1 MPYLIFQNHTGK
13 ETIAV
18 PDNGEF
24 HLGRTNN
31 NDITIL
37 DDPLVSRKH
46 CVIYLHPAEN
56 KFILKDL
63 DSSNG
68 TQVNEETLSGEEAFL
83 SEGDVIKVGNAE
95 FVFCI
100 ENPERY
106 QSTTTSIMK
115 LGKIK
120 EGAAAIG
127 NSAPQPYDTLKLN
140 RVESPWQ
147 KDDTVNSPRKL
158 DSSSSLPPGMEINGY
173 KIVRTVSSSE
183 KATVYLAFQESVKR
197 TVIMKIFSVRADM
210 EAKVSFRE
218 LIQKI
223 GRLNHSNIVH
233 YFDCGNFDDYCY
245 LVMAFM
251 SEGNLEERMTRQA
264 PFAEK
269 AAVTMIRKIAEAL
282 NYAMSE
288 HCLIHLCLKPETVLF
303 GDSGEPVVAN
313 IGLAPWIARNYQHK
327 RTYVFGNPIYMSPE
341 QAIDHR
347 ADWRSDLYSLG
358 IMFYEMLTGKIPF
371 TAPDEQTMID
381 KHASDPVLFPPNL
394 SKEAVAIIR
403 TMTAKD
409 PEGRF
414 NSWDTFLQAL
424 KTLDDSG
431 QAHPE
436 SAKTAQKPQL
446 KITNTSKKFILKK

>member
-18 PDNGEF
+18 PDDGEF
-24 HLGRTNN
+24 HLGRTDS

-46 CVIYLHPAEN
+46 CVIYLYPAEN

-63 DSSNG
+63 KSSNG
-68 TQVNEETLSGEEAFL
+68 TQLNDETLSDEEAFL
-83 SEGDVIKVGNAE
+83 SEGDIIKIGNAE

-106 QSTTTSIMK
+106 QTTTTSILK
-115 LGKIK
+115 SGKAK
-120 EGAAAIG
+120 EGAGAFG
-127 NSAPQPYDTLKLN
+127 NSTAQPNETLRLN
-140 RVESPWQ
+140 RVELPGQ
-147 KDDTVNSPRKL
+147 KDASVILPVKL
-158 DSSSSLPPGMEINGY
+158 DSASSLTPGTEINGY
-173 KIVRTVSSSE
+173 KIVKTVLSGK

-197 TVIMKIFSVRADM
+197 SVILKIFSIRADL
-210 EAKVSFRE
+210 EAKSSFRE

-233 YFDCGNFDDYCY
+233 YFDCGTFDDYCY

-251 SEGNLEERMTRQA
+251 SEGNLEDRISRQA
-264 PFAEK
+264 PFTEK
-269 AAVTMIRKIAEAL
+269 ESLKMIRKIAEAL

-288 HCLIHLCLKPETVLF
+288 HCLIHLCLKPETILF

-313 IGLAPWIARNYQHK
+313 IGLSQWITRIYQRK
-327 RTYVFGNPIYMSPE
+327 RTYVFSNPIYMSPE
-341 QAIDHR
+341 QATDHR

-358 IMFYEMLTGKIPF
+358 IIFYEMLTAKIPF
-371 TAPDEQTMID
+371 TAPSEQTMIN
-381 KHASDPVLFPPNL
+381 KHVSDQIIFPPNL
-394 SKEAVAIIR
+394 SKEAVTIIK

-414 NSWDTFLQAL
+414 NSWDSFLQAI
-424 KTLDDSG
+424 KNLDDSR
-431 QAHPE
+431 QAHSE
-436 SAKTAQKPQL
+436 SAKTPDKSPL
-446 KITNTSKKFILKK
+446 NITAAAKKFILKK

>member
-18 PDNGEF
+18 PGSGELN
-24 HLGRTNN
+24 LGRTNT
-31 NDITIL
+31 NDITIV

-46 CVIYLHPAEN
+46 CVIYLHPVEN

-63 DSSNG
+63 NSSNG
-68 TQVNEETLSGEEAFL
+68 TQINGETLYGEEAFL
-83 SEGDVIKVGNAE
+83 SEGDMIRVGNAE

-115 LGKIK
+115 LGKSK
-120 EGAAAIG
+120 DGANANG
-127 NSAPQPYDTLKLN
+127 SSKPQFNETLKLN
-140 RVESPWQ
+140 RAESPGQ
-147 KDDTVNSPRKL
+147 KDDTVISPGRL

-173 KIVRTVSSSE
+173 RIVRTVSSSE

-218 LIQKI
+218 LVQKI
-223 GRLNHSNIVH
+223 GRLAHSNIVH
-233 YFDCGNFDDYCY
+233 YFDCGTIDDYCY

-251 SEGNLEERMTRQA
+251 SEGNLEERISRQA
-264 PFAEK
+264 PFTEK
-269 AAVTMIRKIAEAL
+269 EALTMIRKIAEAL

-313 IGLAPWIARNYQHK
+313 IGLGPWIARNYQHK
-327 RTYVFGNPIYMSPE
+327 RTYVFGNPVYMSPE

-358 IMFYEMLTGKIPF
+358 IMFYEMLTGKAPF
-371 TAPDEQTMID
+371 TAPDEKAMID
-381 KHASDPVLFPPNL
+381 KHVSSPVVFPPNL
-394 SKEAVAIIR
+394 SKEAVSIIR

-414 NSWDTFLQAL
+414 NSWDSFLQAL
-424 KTLDDSG
+424 KPLDDSR
-431 QAHPE
+431 QAQPE
-436 SAKTAQKPQL
+436 SPKTAQKPQ
-446 KITNTSKKFILKK
+446 

>member
-18 PDNGEF
+18 PDDGEF
-24 HLGRTNN
+24 HLGRTDS

-46 CVIYLHPAEN
+46 CMIYLHPSEN

-63 DSSNG
+63 RSSNG
-68 TQVNEETLSGEEAFL
+68 TQINDETLSDEEAFL
-83 SEGDVIKVGNAE
+83 SEGDIIKIGNAE

-106 QSTTTSIMK
+106 QTTTTSILK
-115 LGKIK
+115 SGKSK
-120 EGAAAIG
+120 EGAGTFG
-127 NSAPQPYDTLKLN
+127 NSAHQPNETLKLN
-140 RVESPWQ
+140 RVELPRQ
-147 KDDTVNSPRKL
+147 KDGSVISPVKL
-158 DSSSSLPPGMEINGY
+158 DSASSLTPGTEINGY
-173 KIVRTVSSSE
+173 KIVKTVLSGE

-197 TVIMKIFSVRADM
+197 SVILKIFSVKADL
-210 EAKVSFRE
+210 EAKASFRE

-233 YFDCGNFDDYCY
+233 YFDCGTFDDYCY

-251 SEGNLEERMTRQA
+251 SEGNLEDRISRQA
-264 PFAEK
+264 PFTEK
-269 AAVTMIRKIAEAL
+269 ESLKMIRKIAEAL

-288 HCLIHLCLKPETVLF
+288 HCLIHLCLKPETILF

-313 IGLAPWIARNYQHK
+313 IGLSQWITRIYQRK
-327 RTYVFGNPIYMSPE
+327 RTYVFGNPVYMSPE
-341 QAIDHR
+341 QATDHR

-358 IMFYEMLTGKIPF
+358 IIFYEMLTAKIPF
-371 TAPDEQTMID
+371 TAPDEQTMINN
-381 KHASDPVLFPPNL
+381 HVSDQIVFPPNL

-414 NSWDTFLQAL
+414 NSWDSFLQAI
-424 KTLDDSG
+424 KNLDDSRH
-431 QAHPE
+431 ASDKSH
-436 SAKTAQKPQL
+436 L
-446 KITNTSKKFILKK
+446 KITAAAKKFTLKK

>member
-18 PDNGEF
+18 PDNGELN
-24 HLGRTNN
+24 LGRANT
-31 NDITIL
+31 NDITII

-46 CVIYLHPAEN
+46 CSIYLHPAEN

-68 TQVNEETLSGEEAFL
+68 TQINGETLYAEEAFL
-83 SEGDVIKVGNAE
+83 SEGDIIKVGNAE

-120 EGAAAIG
+120 GGADAIG
-127 NSAPQPYDTLKLN
+127 SSASQHYDTLKLN
-140 RVESPWQ
+140 LIESPGQ
-147 KDDTVNSPRKL
+147 KDDTVISPKKL
-158 DSSSSLPPGMEINGY
+158 DSSSDLPPGMEINGY
-173 KIVRTVSSSE
+173 RIVRTVSSGE

-210 EAKVSFRE
+210 EAKVSFKE
-218 LIQKI
+218 LVQKI

-233 YFDCGNFDDYCY
+233 YFDCGTIDDYCY

-251 SEGNLEERMTRQA
+251 SEGNLEERISRQA
-264 PFAEK
+264 PFTEK
-269 AAVTMIRKIAEAL
+269 ESLTMIRKIAEAL

-358 IMFYEMLTGKIPF
+358 IMFYEMLTGKEPF
-371 TAPDEQTMID
+371 TAPDEQAMIN
-381 KHASDPVLFPPNL
+381 KHVSDPLVFPPDL
-394 SKEAVAIIR
+394 SKEAVSIIR

-414 NSWDTFLQAL
+414 NSWDSFLQAL
-424 KTLDDSG
+424 KTLDDSR
-431 QAHPE
+431 QAHTE
-436 SAKTAQKPQL
+436 SPKPAQKPQL
-446 KITNTSKKFILKK
+446 KITAPSKKFILKK